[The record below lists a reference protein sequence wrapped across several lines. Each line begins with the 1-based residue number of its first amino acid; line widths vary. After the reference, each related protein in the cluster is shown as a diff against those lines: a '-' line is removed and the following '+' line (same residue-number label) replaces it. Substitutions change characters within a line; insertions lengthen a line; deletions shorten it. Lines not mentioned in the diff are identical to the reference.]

1 MSGARTVGVRW
12 TTDFHGRV
20 ITMRDLL
27 RDLELCEKA
36 TPGPWKVD
44 RNPENLATVS
54 AFYLLERHGGA
65 AYIDDCL
72 QINGN
77 ADYTG
82 ETYDPVFV
90 AAVYDRY
97 NADNA
102 TFVAA
107 AREGWPHAIKRAL
120 KAEAEVEKLQT
131 ELETVRDEVE
141 RLRRREE
148 TILRWLDDSCCPPRM
163 MGNRCPE
170 RSCGQCFREALDREE
185 AREL

>member
-1 MSGARTVGVRW
+1 MGE
-12 TTDFHGRV
+12 
-20 ITMRDLL
+20 MRDLL

-36 TPGPWKVD
+36 TRGPWKVD

-54 AFYLLERHGGA
+54 AFYLLERHGVA

-90 AAVYDRY
+90 AAVFDRY

-107 AREGWPHAIKRAL
+107 AREGWPHAIERAL
-120 KAEAEVEKLQT
+120 KAEAEVEKL
-131 ELETVRDEVE
+131 RAEVE

-148 TILRWLDDSCCPPRM
+148 TILRWLDDGCCPPGII
-163 MGNRCPE
+163 GNHCPE
-170 RSCGQCFREALDREE
+170 YSCEECGECFREALDREE
-185 AREL
+185 AREHEKDGGQDRLP

>member
-1 MSGARTVGVRW
+1 VGE
-12 TTDFHGRV
+12 
-20 ITMRDLL
+20 MRDLL

-36 TPGPWKVD
+36 TRGPWKVD

-54 AFYLLERHGGA
+54 AFYLLECNGGA
-65 AYIDDCL
+65 AYIDGCL

-102 TFVAA
+102 TFVAE
-107 AREGWPHAIKRAL
+107 AREGWPHAIERAL
-120 KAEAEVEKLQT
+120 KAEAEVEKL
-131 ELETVRDEVE
+131 RAEVE

-148 TILRWLDDSCCPPRM
+148 TILRWFFDSRCPPGM
-163 MGNRCPE
+163 MGNRCSE
-170 RSCGQCFREALDREE
+170 RSCGECFREALDREE
-185 AREL
+185 AREREKDGGRAGRMDRGE

>member
-1 MSGARTVGVRW
+1 MSKV
-12 TTDFHGRV
+12 
-20 ITMRDLL
+20 RDLL

-36 TPGPWKVD
+36 TRGPWKVD

-102 TFVAA
+102 TFVAE
-107 AREGWPHAIKRAL
+107 AREGWPHAIERAL
-120 KAEAEVEKLQT
+120 KAETLLRDILPMAMWVSCMYKNEPEANPNIHCCIWNEVVKRIQEVLG
-131 ELETVRDEVE
+131 DE
-141 RLRRREE
+141 
-148 TILRWLDDSCCPPRM
+148 
-163 MGNRCPE
+163 
-170 RSCGQCFREALDREE
+170 
-185 AREL
+185 